1 MPTPSLDTG
10 IRGDV
15 LVVDKDNDSL
25 EFLPALLRAA
35 GLSVTHVKNHDETR
49 ATLAQMDF
57 SVVVAALEE
66 HHAHKQTLLKVIK
79 SNTPETEVV
88 LVSRSASID
97 AAVRAMQMGAFHYL
111 PMPENPDDLL
121 IVIQKA
127 YEKSQLQQE
136 LRQLRHMVRGQQAMP
151 MLIGKSAKMQALK
164 REIARVAP
172 LDCTV
177 LIQGE
182 TGTGKEMVARMLHRL
197 SLRANKRFLAV
208 NAGAFSAELL
218 ANELFGHEQGAY
230 TGAQRT
236 KAGVFE
242 ATHQGTLLLDE
253 IGEMPLGMQ
262 VQLLR
267 VLQER
272 TVVRVGGTEE
282 IAVDVRLLAATHRDI
297 EKEVERGRFRQDLF
311 YRLNVFTLR
320 LPALRERVDDI
331 PLFCHHFIEKCATAF
346 GKEVR
351 GMDEEALGVLMAYPF
366 PGNVR
371 ELENLIERA
380 VVLCDGSTIE
390 LRHLPQEFHKAP
402 AMAHHAAQSDGGLLP
417 LAEVERRH
425 ILHVLNTVQ
434 GNRGQAAKILGI
446 DRATL
451 WRKLQRYGL
460 DA

>member
-1 MPTPSLDTG
+1 M
-10 IRGDV
+10 RGDV

-25 EFLPALLRAA
+25 SGLPAVLREA
-35 GLSVTHVKNHDETR
+35 GLQVTHVKNHDETR

-79 SNTPETEVV
+79 GNTPETEVV
-88 LVSRSASID
+88 LVSRTATVD
-97 AAVRAMQMGAFHYL
+97 AAVRAMQMGAYNYL
-111 PMPENPDDLL
+111 PLPENPSDLV

-127 YEKSQLQQE
+127 FEKSQLQQE
-136 LRQLRHMVRGQQAMP
+136 LMELRHMIRGQQAMP

-182 TGTGKEMVARMLHRL
+182 TGTGKEMVAKMVHRL
-197 SLRANKRFLAV
+197 SLRSDKRFLAV
-208 NAGAFSAELL
+208 NTGAFNAELL

-282 IAVDVRLLAATHRDI
+282 IPVDVRLMAATHRDI

-311 YRLNVFTLR
+311 YRLNVFTLK

-331 PLFCHHFIEKCATAF
+331 PLFCHYFIEKFANAF
-346 GKEVR
+346 KKDVI
-351 GMDEEALGVLMAYPF
+351 GMDDEVLGILMAHPF

-390 LRHLPQEFHKAP
+390 ARHLPQEFHKAA
-402 AMAHHAAQSDGGLLP
+402 AMTHHDVQTDEGLLP
-417 LAEVERRH
+417 LTEVERRH
-425 ILHVLNTVQ
+425 ILKVLEHVQ
-434 GNRGQAAKILGI
+434 HSKGQAAKILGI

-451 WRKLQRYGL
+451 WRKLQRYGI
-460 DA
+460 DAE

>member
-1 MPTPSLDTG
+1 M
-10 IRGDV
+10 RGDV
-15 LVVDKDNDSL
+15 LVVDKDNNSL
-25 EFLPALLRAA
+25 A
-35 GLSVTHVKNHDETR
+35 GLPSVLREAGLQVTHVKTHDETR

-88 LVSRSASID
+88 LVSRSATVD
-97 AAVRAMQMGAFHYL
+97 AAVRAMQMGAYNYL
-111 PMPENPDDLL
+111 PLPEDLAGL
-121 IVIQKA
+121 VIIIQKA
-127 YEKSQLQQE
+127 FEKSQLQQE
-136 LRQLRHMVRGQQAMP
+136 LLELRHVLQGQQAMP

-182 TGTGKEMVARMLHRL
+182 TGTGKEMVAKMVHKL
-197 SLRANKRFLAV
+197 SLRSDKRFLAV
-208 NAGAFSAELL
+208 NTGAFNAELL

-253 IGEMPLGMQ
+253 IGEMPIGMQ

-282 IAVDVRLLAATHRDI
+282 IPVDVRLMAATHRDI
-297 EKEVERGRFRQDLF
+297 EKDVERGRFRQDLF
-311 YRLNVFTLR
+311 YRLNVFTLK

-331 PLFCHHFIEKCATAF
+331 PLFCHYFLEKFATAF
-346 GKEVR
+346 NKNIT
-351 GMDEEALGVLMAYPF
+351 GMDEEVLGALMAHPF

-380 VVLCDGSTIE
+380 VVLCDGSSIE

-402 AMAHHAAQSDGGLLP
+402 AMAAHDTQADEGLLP
-417 LAEVERRH
+417 LAEVEKRH
-425 ILHVLNTVQ
+425 ILKVLEGVQ
-434 GNRGQAAKILGI
+434 SNKAQAAKILGI

-451 WRKLQRYGL
+451 WRKLQRYGIE
-460 DA
+460 A

>member
-1 MPTPSLDTG
+1 MQPNKDNAA
-10 IRGDV
+10 RGDV
-15 LVVDKDNDSL
+15 LVVDKDKDSL
-25 EFLPALLRAA
+25 AGLPAVLRET
-35 GLSVTHVKNHDETR
+35 GLQVTHVKSHDETR
-49 ATLAQMDF
+49 ATLSQMDF

-66 HHAHKQTLLKVIK
+66 HHAQKQTLLKVIK

-88 LVSRSASID
+88 LVSRTATVD

-111 PMPENPDDLL
+111 PLPENPADLV

-127 YEKSQLQQE
+127 LEKSLLQQE
-136 LRQLRHMVRGQQAMP
+136 LLELRHVLRGQQAMP
-151 MLIGKSAKMQALK
+151 MLIGKSTKMQALK

-182 TGTGKEMVARMLHRL
+182 TGTGKEMVAKMLHRL
-197 SLRANKRFLAV
+197 SLRSGKRFLAV
-208 NAGAFSAELL
+208 NAGAFNAELL

-282 IAVDVRLLAATHRDI
+282 IPVDVRLLAATHRDI
-297 EKEVERGRFRQDLF
+297 EREVERGRFRQDLF

-331 PLFCHHFIEKCATAF
+331 PLFCHYFLDKFAASFKKDITGMED
-346 GKEVR
+346 EV
-351 GMDEEALGVLMAYPF
+351 LGALMAHPF

-380 VVLCDGSTIE
+380 VVLCDGPTIQ
-390 LRHLPQEFHKAP
+390 LRHLPQEFHNAP
-402 AMAHHAAQSDGGLLP
+402 VMSPHAAQTDEGLLP

-425 ILHVLNTVQ
+425 ILAVLKSVQ
-434 GNRGQAAKILGI
+434 ENKGQAARILGI

-460 DA
+460 EE